1 MPLMVK
7 ISLLFTG
14 TLILSK
20 KQKLTL
26 KLAFLFLFGGAFVIV
41 LFNPFWEFFLDFNL
55 FRSLNLVFLNTI
67 GLLFLNF
74 IYTLFEKKKNL
85 IYYSLLFFLFFWFA
99 MYLWCLTQGEITE
112 FFFAF
117 NLTLATLP
125 SLFGL
130 HILFSKNRSI
140 KNQDL
145 KKQLIFTV
153 VGFLLILF
161 FALLRNLFSIK
172 LFSKSI
178 FGVAFSIMIFLV
190 ASKIYPIIAGIT
202 KKRSFD
208 CINHRSIPGYLKPVD
223 VIEAS
228 TTTKGEK
235 EISLLSALN
244 RIYLAVLTISDDKLV
259 IKEILRILG
268 EISAANKIELYEVVL
283 QENGNPRAIKN
294 FEWNDEQNINGKN
307 IFNWWLNKRYL
318 KVWKECYPSLDMGK
332 VILGCKGKMPGIRF
346 KECGKEGFGSILMVP
361 IRKEER
367 LLGFLSFNMKSQG
380 KLWSKDLKRMLL
392 VAASLIG
399 SLLTEKQL
407 KKSLWEKRERYRVI
421 LENTFD
427 LTCEISE
434 EGNLLYISP
443 NISKLTGF
451 LDTELIG
458 KSYFAL
464 IYEEDR
470 PQVLANFEKATTHR
484 HVVEAIYRI
493 KRKNAEVCWLKSVG
507 RLYQTPIRDQR
518 WILVSSLIPDQVNL
532 EEKII
537 EVNKKE
543 IISILSESIA
553 NEFKDVLEEL
563 FREIKEAQVEFSSE
577 PKVYIKLLKAEK
589 ALVRAEDLTRQLM
602 TLASR
607 RRPENRI
614 FFIDQLLLDLLNPL
628 LCGSKINYQLEIAK
642 ELWPV
647 EADNEQIKQV
657 FSNIIINAVQAMSEG
672 GQLKIALNNQ
682 VIYKDTNLPLSVG
695 KYVKVEIEDSG
706 IGIDPKDLRRIFEPC
721 FTTKPGGTGLGLSIS
736 FSVIKKYGGHIQ
748 VDSKPGKGSKFTIS
762 LPAKYEDFI

>member
-1 MPLMVK
+1 MRIFMPLMVK

-259 IKEILRILG
+259 IKEIL
-268 EISAANKIELYEVVL
+268 
-283 QENGNPRAIKN
+283 
-294 FEWNDEQNINGKN
+294 
-307 IFNWWLNKRYL
+307 
-318 KVWKECYPSLDMGK
+318 
-332 VILGCKGKMPGIRF
+332 
-346 KECGKEGFGSILMVP
+346 
-361 IRKEER
+361 
-367 LLGFLSFNMKSQG
+367 
-380 KLWSKDLKRMLL
+380 
-392 VAASLIG
+392 
-399 SLLTEKQL
+399 
-407 KKSLWEKRERYRVI
+407 
-421 LENTFD
+421 
-427 LTCEISE
+427 
-434 EGNLLYISP
+434 
-443 NISKLTGF
+443 
-451 LDTELIG
+451 
-458 KSYFAL
+458 
-464 IYEEDR
+464 
-470 PQVLANFEKATTHR
+470 
-484 HVVEAIYRI
+484 
-493 KRKNAEVCWLKSVG
+493 
-507 RLYQTPIRDQR
+507 
-518 WILVSSLIPDQVNL
+518 
-532 EEKII
+532 
-537 EVNKKE
+537 
-543 IISILSESIA
+543 
-553 NEFKDVLEEL
+553 
-563 FREIKEAQVEFSSE
+563 
-577 PKVYIKLLKAEK
+577 
-589 ALVRAEDLTRQLM
+589 
-602 TLASR
+602 
-607 RRPENRI
+607 
-614 FFIDQLLLDLLNPL
+614 
-628 LCGSKINYQLEIAK
+628 
-642 ELWPV
+642 
-647 EADNEQIKQV
+647 
-657 FSNIIINAVQAMSEG
+657 
-672 GQLKIALNNQ
+672 
-682 VIYKDTNLPLSVG
+682 
-695 KYVKVEIEDSG
+695 SG
-706 IGIDPKDLRRIFEPC
+706 
-721 FTTKPGGTGLGLSIS
+721 
-736 FSVIKKYGGHIQ
+736 
-748 VDSKPGKGSKFTIS
+748 
-762 LPAKYEDFI
+762 